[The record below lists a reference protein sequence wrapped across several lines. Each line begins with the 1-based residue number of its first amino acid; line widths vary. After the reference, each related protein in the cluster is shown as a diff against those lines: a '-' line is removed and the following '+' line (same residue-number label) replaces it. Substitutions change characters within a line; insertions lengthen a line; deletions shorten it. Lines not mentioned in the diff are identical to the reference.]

1 MSKLEYE
8 PESLHRVLDGHD
20 LEKQDAMDI
29 ATNFKSITPFVFKI
43 SQKLRNSRK
52 GNVISFSKKSF
63 FNIINLCRDTCSYCT
78 YKSEPSESKI
88 SMMEPKNVVELAKLA
103 KKYHCTEA
111 LFVTGER
118 PEQKYQLA
126 KDWLKKNNFTSTSEY
141 LIHCSELVLS
151 EGIFPHTNAGN
162 LTRNEMQEL
171 KKTNVSMGVMLEN
184 VSERLRHKGMPHEN
198 APSKEPLARLEVLN
212 NAGALKIP
220 MTTGILVG
228 IGETIEEIID
238 SIFAIKQIHE
248 KFGNIQEIIL
258 QNFHPKPD
266 TKMND
271 YQTPSELYFKMVVAI
286 CRIIMPNSNI
296 QIPPNLSP
304 YSYQEFLTAG
314 VNDWGGISPI
324 TSDYVNPEFN
334 WPEIKTVEENC
345 KKLNFELKARFPVY
359 PEFIPLVSNNL
370 KQKISL
376 IADTNNYVK
385 EDYWR

>member
-20 LEKQDAMDI
+20 LEKQDAIDI
-29 ATNFKSITPFVFKI
+29 ATNFKSTAPFVFKI

-141 LIHCSELVLS
+141 LIHCSELVLN

-162 LTRNEMQEL
+162 LTQNEMQEL

-266 TKMND
+266 TEMND
-271 YQTPSELYFKMVVAI
+271 HQTPSELYFKMVVAI

-345 KKLNFELKARFPVY
+345 NKLNFELKARFPVY
-359 PEFIPLVSNNL
+359 PEFIPLVNNNL
-370 KQKISL
+370 KQKLSL
-376 IADTNNYVK
+376 IADTDNYVK

>member
-78 YKSEPSESKI
+78 YKSEPNESKI

-126 KDWLKKNNFTSTSEY
+126 KDWLKKNNFTSTAEY

-271 YQTPSELYFKMVVAI
+271 YQAPSELYFKMVVAI

>member
-1 MSKLEYE
+1 MSKLECE

-20 LEKQDAMDI
+20 LEKQDAIDI
-29 ATNFKSITPFVFKI
+29 ATNFKSTAPFVFKT
-43 SQKLRNSRK
+43 SQKLRNSCK

-78 YKSEPSESKI
+78 YKSEPNESKI
-88 SMMEPKNVVELAKLA
+88 SMMDEKNVIELAKLA

-126 KDWLKKNNFTSTSEY
+126 RDWLKKNNFTSTAEY
-141 LIHCSELVLS
+141 LIHCSELVLN

-162 LTRNEMQEL
+162 LTRNEMREL

-184 VSERLRHKGMPHEN
+184 ISERLRHQGMPHEN

-212 NAGALKIP
+212 NAGVLKIP

-228 IGETIEEIID
+228 IGETLEEVID
-238 SIFAIKQIHE
+238 SIFAIKQIHD

-266 TKMND
+266 TEMND
-271 YQTPSELYFKMVVAI
+271 HQTPSELYFKMVVAL

-304 YSYQEFLTAG
+304 NSYQEFLTVG
-314 VNDWGGISPI
+314 INDWGGISPI
-324 TSDYVNPEFN
+324 TSDYVNPEFR
-334 WPEIKTVEENC
+334 WPEIKTVESNC

-359 PEFIPLVSNNL
+359 PEFIPLVNNDL
-370 KQKISL
+370 KQRLSL
-376 IADTNNYVK
+376 IADADNYVT
-385 EDYWR
+385 EDYWK

>member
-126 KDWLKKNNFTSTSEY
+126 KDWLKKNNFTSTAEY

>member
-78 YKSEPSESKI
+78 YKSEPNESKI

-126 KDWLKKNNFTSTSEY
+126 KDWLKKNNFTSTAEY

-258 QNFHPKPD
+258 QNF
-266 TKMND
+266 
-271 YQTPSELYFKMVVAI
+271 Q
-286 CRIIMPNSNI
+286 I
-296 QIPPNLSP
+296 Q
-304 YSYQEFLTAG
+304 
-314 VNDWGGISPI
+314 
-324 TSDYVNPEFN
+324 
-334 WPEIKTVEENC
+334 
-345 KKLNFELKARFPVY
+345 R
-359 PEFIPLVSNNL
+359 
-370 KQKISL
+370 
-376 IADTNNYVK
+376 
-385 EDYWR
+385 

>member
-1 MSKLEYE
+1 LSKLEYE

-78 YKSEPSESKI
+78 YKSEPNESKI

-126 KDWLKKNNFTSTSEY
+126 KDWLKKNNFTSTAEY

-271 YQTPSELYFKMVVAI
+271 YQAPSELYFKMVVAI